1 MQRSPDAYC
10 LVFDIENILFL
21 QDPRAPSEYKRQI
34 AACVGLPSDRVTLF
48 PAAPRVMDVEVEG
61 LACRTALAI
70 ADRRDLCTA
79 SCLSVL
85 VDMRDL
91 GAGWRTWLAYRG
103 HIFCPELLRE
113 LQRFAPVGW
122 VAVVDGVT
130 PHHRHLAVR
139 SGQVLVARTVRDSSA
154 LWVDTA
160 GSAPPLEPAEPA
172 VVHAPRGEATT
183 GYSPEPLSSGVP
195 GPAAPGGTIEGTTDA
210 GALDADTQRDRGVTQ
225 DPSQVPSEYF
235 LATFLV
241 FVQAFTPEVVTV
253 RIPVGAHRHEALTL
267 VSAGRLP
274 LQRLR
279 FPRLFPARPQ
289 TFAGFAVLM
298 AAPMWH
304 STGACVVFDTRLVN
318 GRIFSLCVSSRLT
331 AVDMLRLARLPDIS
345 QVLFFVG
352 EIPWPLGRD
361 SAADLCDGDVIH
373 VVPSAHAPM
382 AVAFFDDLLL
392 DPAYW
397 LPEPPVL
404 YVAVAAV
411 WLLCGL
417 SGSLHFVQP
426 GGNRTLRSDVADAL
440 GVPAPLLALH
450 RAADVGEDFVQDGV
464 PVQEVFAVVAPP
476 ETTAPARSF
485 VFCFLDLRP
494 ALRGFSQLRASGRW
508 LAREAIVARVSGFCP
523 PGYQPAL
530 SVAGRPPSI
539 LTPGFAVEEAL
550 VIVVDFVPRNLAASD
565 WVHVFAPPEYE
576 DGSSP
581 PRPSGTG
588 EGHASPAHAT
598 RSAGSSLDL
607 SGEAASGSGP
617 STVDALST
625 ASRDVR
631 SIRDLTVYGLAR
643 TPHLLHFA
651 SPPLPSL
658 DSGYLGLHWGLC
670 VPPVVPGRELPPL
683 LPRPV
688 PTPCRSSCRGH
699 ASPLDGLDLLA
710 ESLRTLLDEASA
722 ADDRWAFQSVTLLE
736 VLVEHFAEGG
746 PAHFDAPPANGVAAS
761 PIVLCLQDCLPG
773 VLALQPVRPQVET
786 FNLDVGSCVLPCSTS
801 EAASLLCWCSFASLC
816 PPPAGID
823 KAGRFASWVDT
834 GCVGRSLAPDETL
847 VLTTD
852 GSFDPRDGSAAW
864 ALVFS
869 AVGSDG
875 RLPGQFL
882 GCAGGPFPEQFGPAS
897 AYLAEVLG
905 LLWASIFALGLPFYG
920 EVLFRADNVAALRGA
935 EGVADMR
942 PHVLCAAANSFHL
955 ALRAGQRSRC
965 FYQHV
970 PGHAGDF
977 PNELADGLAGLCCS
991 GVGVGVPSH
1000 ICLDH
1005 WLRDGAKAALWLPH
1019 ILRSS
1024 AGHTDLPE
1032 MRHSAITWGLE
1043 EPESR
1048 LDPAALI
1055 APFARQFVAQTASGD
1070 CRRRILNAS
1079 LVSYNA
1085 LSLLGDGTGD
1095 EGRAP
1100 GLYGATGRVALLS
1113 ASLKEAGTFLAGI
1126 QEARTPAGS
1135 CQGAD
1140 FRRLCSGATARNSL
1154 GVELWIAC
1162 GPPWPE
1168 CRAQVLF
1175 ADHSRL
1181 LARLSFLGGHGGNAS
1196 LPFAFF
1202 MAVDPN
1208 GFSFLMLIAD
1218 LDLLCPKAWGTGRPM
1233 TKTTGVRSFTLFCC
1247 DCRFGSQ
1254 VLSQAVCPV
1263 PGVPSSKGCLVSSNG
1278 ATSSGSLSPGTLL
1291 LLVSMRALLPG
1302 TLCRI
1307 TLLPLCA
1314 AAWRSVL
1321 DSLRVAPLALMLRR
1335 CLIRPMA
1342 RPSRTFS
1349 DRPLRYHGV

>member
-1 MQRSPDAYC
+1 M
-10 LVFDIENILFL
+10 
-21 QDPRAPSEYKRQI
+21 
-34 AACVGLPSDRVTLF
+34 
-48 PAAPRVMDVEVEG
+48 
-61 LACRTALAI
+61 
-70 ADRRDLCTA
+70 
-79 SCLSVL
+79 
-85 VDMRDL
+85 
-91 GAGWRTWLAYRG
+91 
-103 HIFCPELLRE
+103 
-113 LQRFAPVGW
+113 
-122 VAVVDGVT
+122 
-130 PHHRHLAVR
+130 
-139 SGQVLVARTVRDSSA
+139 
-154 LWVDTA
+154 
-160 GSAPPLEPAEPA
+160 
-172 VVHAPRGEATT
+172 
-183 GYSPEPLSSGVP
+183 
-195 GPAAPGGTIEGTTDA
+195 
-210 GALDADTQRDRGVTQ
+210 
-225 DPSQVPSEYF
+225 
-235 LATFLV
+235 
-241 FVQAFTPEVVTV
+241 
-253 RIPVGAHRHEALTL
+253 
-267 VSAGRLP
+267 
-274 LQRLR
+274 
-279 FPRLFPARPQ
+279 
-289 TFAGFAVLM
+289 
-298 AAPMWH
+298 
-304 STGACVVFDTRLVN
+304 
-318 GRIFSLCVSSRLT
+318 
-331 AVDMLRLARLPDIS
+331 
-345 QVLFFVG
+345 
-352 EIPWPLGRD
+352 
-361 SAADLCDGDVIH
+361 
-373 VVPSAHAPM
+373 
-382 AVAFFDDLLL
+382 
-392 DPAYW
+392 
-397 LPEPPVL
+397 
-404 YVAVAAV
+404 
-411 WLLCGL
+411 
-417 SGSLHFVQP
+417 
-426 GGNRTLRSDVADAL
+426 
-440 GVPAPLLALH
+440 
-450 RAADVGEDFVQDGV
+450 
-464 PVQEVFAVVAPP
+464 
-476 ETTAPARSF
+476 
-485 VFCFLDLRP
+485 
-494 ALRGFSQLRASGRW
+494 
-508 LAREAIVARVSGFCP
+508 
-523 PGYQPAL
+523 
-530 SVAGRPPSI
+530 
-539 LTPGFAVEEAL
+539 
-550 VIVVDFVPRNLAASD
+550 
-565 WVHVFAPPEYE
+565 
-576 DGSSP
+576 
-581 PRPSGTG
+581 
-588 EGHASPAHAT
+588 
-598 RSAGSSLDL
+598 
-607 SGEAASGSGP
+607 
-617 STVDALST
+617 
-625 ASRDVR
+625 
-631 SIRDLTVYGLAR
+631 
-643 TPHLLHFA
+643 
-651 SPPLPSL
+651 
-658 DSGYLGLHWGLC
+658 
-670 VPPVVPGRELPPL
+670 
-683 LPRPV
+683 
-688 PTPCRSSCRGH
+688 
-699 ASPLDGLDLLA
+699 
-710 ESLRTLLDEASA
+710 
-722 ADDRWAFQSVTLLE
+722 
-736 VLVEHFAEGG
+736 EHFAEGG

-1181 LARLSFLGGHGGNAS
+1181 LARLSFLGLQICVCVAHAPHRGHSAFERRTRWERLTALCLLHGSGSEWIFLLDANCRLGSVVSESVGDWQADDEDDGGALFHSLLLRLQVWLPSTFAS
-1196 LPFAFF
+1196 SMSGPGGTFLQRMSGELQRCDFVGVPFSWHAAAACIDACITSGH
-1202 MAVDPN
+1202 AVPDHFAAAVRCRLALRVGQPSGRAPRIDAAALLDPAN
-1208 GFSFLMLIAD
+1208 GPAVEDILRQAPEIPWGVNVNDHAA
-1218 LDLLCPKAWGTGRPM
+1218 LLSEYLYQG
-1233 TKTTGVRSFTLFCC
+1233 
-1247 DCRFGSQ
+1247 
-1254 VLSQAVCPV
+1254 LSQAFPLKARRMRLSFLSDRTGELHAIVSIFWSCRSGQARGRLTPEV
-1263 PGVPSSKGCLVSSNG
+1263 DLEAEKNILCGSNQPTIRKFLSPKIQGRTQDGKRLDLRDKQVKDLGVGTKISAPQPREKGRANILREGRQMPRSNTIMGNALNMPGRGQVRRKKPLKAPLHSTTANGRCLKVASQGGQVHKAKPASLTSPAYRKAPGPRPISMRLCSMRRPGVEIKERDPTKQAGMLRRLHIDPSGRHLTPQGSAERLEGGLCLDAPSVPRGGTLEDALKAARRVKEGGPGVPISGHLPHMHRGKYRLTEPASCFPKRRQSRLGMLKQGEGCVGPRTVQLTQKAQPLSRQQARNRWESNYSEDTLVGPCLRSIMWDAQHLAKHHHDPSFDAAPGGGAEPRPCPTSREESGQNVCLKEHNPPRQGDMGRTENNPFPLPKSSASRLHVSTDLGQAGAIEGDDRAQVSIGGHGIQEKSRRVFPKHRETSFTASEDMVPDLTRITSNG
-1278 ATSSGSLSPGTLL
+1278 GQESRGFLRAYVGPKTVPRQIVQRMSRNGRQGT
-1291 LLVSMRALLPG
+1291 R
-1302 TLCRI
+1302 
-1307 TLLPLCA
+1307 
-1314 AAWRSVL
+1314 
-1321 DSLRVAPLALMLRR
+1321 
-1335 CLIRPMA
+1335 
-1342 RPSRTFS
+1342 
-1349 DRPLRYHGV
+1349 